1 MKIQL
6 RQSGGI
12 ADIDHQVD
20 FDRSEVRVSR
30 AGTELHARK
39 LEVPEAAKVRSAAK
53 RLLSKSP
60 PAQTENAS
68 LASDSMLTEIS
79 ISDARRQMSYRV
91 RSGEDAPAE
100 LWDLVDALSDAA
112 VPR

>member
-1 MKIQL
+1 MKIAL
-6 RQSGGI
+6 RQTGGI
-12 ADIDHQVD
+12 ADIDHRVE
-20 FDRSEVRVSR
+20 FDRSQVRVSR

-39 LEVPEAAKVRSAAK
+39 LKASEAAKVRSAAQ
-53 RLLSKSP
+53 RLLSKPS
-60 PAQTENAS
+60 AAMDDAE

-79 ISDARRQMSYRV
+79 IGDAKRETTYRV

-112 VPR
+112 EPS